1 MKTLLNLKKS
11 LACLILFLGMGTVVV
26 AQQPTV
32 KVPEKAQTEEP
43 ATEEESKGEAL
54 NLVSAG
60 YAGNGAAPKIN
71 LKTYKFKALVGKQ
84 EFDFYLFNSV
94 PSVVPKLQEEDKPTT
109 GTAADKAEQEPAKR
123 YLSNDI
129 LQQVGGLL
137 NISLGKVAF
146 FGYGGDQDLK
156 YVKGAQMDI
165 RLGGKL
171 LEAPFAKKSEFF
183 PALQSYFDLRY
194 LIPLVDPKLRKKGNS
209 YKESMVGNLSFRL
222 VGAVQQFLVNGQR
235 TDAYSRFFSTKQSTG
250 TCATCM
256 TTTLLPKSTLFSGNF
271 EALFYLTNK
280 VYISAGY
287 FFSNDKLIDSYPF
300 FSLSYGGK

>member
-1 MKTLLNLKKS
+1 METQFVSKKS
-11 LACLILFLGMGTVVV
+11 SFCFILLLMASTFSFAQDNKTV
-26 AQQPTV
+26 
-32 KVPEKAQTEEP
+32 QTTQANEAPQE
-43 ATEEESKGEAL
+43 EEESKGEAL

-71 LKTYKFKALVGKQ
+71 LKTYKFKALIGKQ

-94 PSVVPKLQEEDKPTT
+94 PSIVPKLKDESTPA
-109 GTAADKAEQEPAKR
+109 TATNTAEVEPAKR

-165 RLGGKL
+165 RLGGKV
-171 LEAPFAKKSEFF
+171 LEAPFATKTEFF
-183 PALQSYFDLRY
+183 PSLQSFIDLRY
-194 LIPLVDPKLRKKGNS
+194 LIPLIDPKLKRKGNS

-222 VGAVQQFLVNGQR
+222 VGGVQQFFTKR
-235 TDAYSRFFSTKQSTG
+235 TGSFENWDPYTRFFISYENQTKEI
-250 TCATCM
+250 
-256 TTTLLPKSTLFSGNF
+256 LPKSTLISGNF
-271 EALFYLTNK
+271 EAFFYLSNK

-287 FFSNDKLIDSYPF
+287 FFSNDKLIDNYPF
-300 FSLSYGGK
+300 FSLSYGAK

>member
-1 MKTLLNLKKS
+1 MKTLLDFKKTLS
-11 LACLILFLGMGTVVV
+11 CLIFFLGISAVAL
-26 AQQPTV
+26 AQQQPV
-32 KVPEKAQTEEP
+32 AKAPEKAQTEEP

-71 LKTYKFKALVGKQ
+71 LKTYKFKALIGSQ

-94 PSVVPKLQEEDKPTT
+94 PSIVPKLQEEKNNTT
-109 GTAADKAEQEPAKR
+109 TTTEDEPAKR

-146 FGYGGDQDLK
+146 FGYGGDEDMK
-156 YVKGAQMDI
+156 YVKGVQMDI

-194 LIPLVDPKLRKKGNS
+194 LIPLVDTKLRKKGNS

-222 VGAVQQFLVNGQR
+222 VGAVQQFFTNR
-235 TDAYSRFFSTKQSTG
+235 TGLYEQWDAYTRFF
-250 TCATCM
+250 
-256 TTTLLPKSTLFSGNF
+256 TTYSNNTEIFPNKTLISGNF

>member
-11 LACLILFLGMGTVVV
+11 LACLILFLGLSAVVV
-26 AQQPTV
+26 AQQPAV
-32 KVPEKAQTEEP
+32 KAPEKAQTEEP

-94 PSVVPKLQEEDKPTT
+94 PSIVPKLQEEKSSSTT
-109 GTAADKAEQEPAKR
+109 TEVEPARR

-146 FGYGGDQDLK
+146 FGYGGDEDMK

-165 RLGGKL
+165 RIGGKV
-171 LEAPFAKKSEFF
+171 LEAPFAKKTEFF
-183 PALQSYFDLRY
+183 PSLQSYFDIRY
-194 LIPLVDPKLRKKGNS
+194 LIPLIDSKLKKNGNS

-222 VGAVQQFLVNGQR
+222 VGGVQQFFTNR
-235 TDAYSRFFSTKQSTG
+235 TGNYETRDAYTRFFTTYPN
-250 TCATCM
+250 AT
-256 TTTLLPKSTLFSGNF
+256 TELLPKATLFSGNF
-271 EALFYLTNK
+271 EAFFYLTNK

-287 FFSNDKLIDSYPF
+287 FFSNDKQIDNYPF
-300 FSLSYGGK
+300 FSLSYGSK

>member
-1 MKTLLNLKKS
+1 MKTLLDLKKS
-11 LACLILFLGMGTVVV
+11 LACLILFLVMGAGAL
-26 AQQPTV
+26 AQQPSV
-32 KVPEKAQTEEP
+32 KTPEKAQTEEP
-43 ATEEESKGEAL
+43 DTEEESKGEAL

-84 EFDFYLFNSV
+84 ELDFYLFNSV
-94 PSVVPKLQEEDKPTT
+94 PSVVPKLQEETKGTT
-109 GTAADKAEQEPAKR
+109 TTAEQEPAKR

-146 FGYGGDQDLK
+146 FGYGSDQSMK

-171 LEAPFAKKSEFF
+171 LEAPFTKKSEFF
-183 PALQSYFDLRY
+183 PAMQSYFDLRY

-222 VGAVQQFLVNGQR
+222 MGAVQQFFVNGQH
-235 TDAYSRFFSTKQSTG
+235 TDAYSRFFSTNQTIGSG
-250 TCATCM
+250 ATAV
-256 TTTLLPKSTLFSGNF
+256 TKTLLPKSTLFSGNF

-287 FFSNDKLIDSYPF
+287 FFSNDALIDSYPF